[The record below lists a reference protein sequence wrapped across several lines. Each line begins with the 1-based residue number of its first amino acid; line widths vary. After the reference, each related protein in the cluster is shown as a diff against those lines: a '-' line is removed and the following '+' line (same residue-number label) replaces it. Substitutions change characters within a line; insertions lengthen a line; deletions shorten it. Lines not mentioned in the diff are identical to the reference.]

1 MSRNSTRSGD
11 DDAIAEL
18 RKRVSQLE
26 AEMQES
32 RRLNR
37 RLAEMTDLL
46 QELLLPAAKQDTAA
60 IAAAVSRLN
69 QAL

>member
-1 MSRNSTRSGD
+1 MSRNSTRSVD

-46 QELLLPAAKQDTAA
+46 QELLLPAAKQDTTA
-60 IAAAVSRLN
+60 IEAAVSRLN